1 MKLKK
6 KLGLLDIFCVSSG
19 AMISSGLF
27 VLPGLVFA
35 EVGPSIILSYI
46 IAWFLV
52 IPSVLSKAELVTAM
66 PKAGGIY
73 FFIDRSFGPA
83 VGTIGGFSAW
93 LSLSLKSA
101 FALAGMGIF
110 VTLITPTITYTQ
122 IKYIAAGLCIIF
134 TLLNIIG
141 IKEAGKV
148 QVILVLVLLGLLGL
162 YILRSFPLIQPQRY
176 IPFMKSGFRSVLAT
190 AGLVFVSYGGLT
202 KIASVAEETK
212 NPGRNIPLGMFL
224 AFFIVGII
232 YVLVV
237 FISTGI
243 LKPSKFANS
252 YTPISIGAK
261 LSMGNFGLIIMSI
274 AALLAFVSTANAG
287 IMTASRNPMAMSKDE
302 LLPDFLKKVRP
313 KFGTPYYSILLTGGF
328 MICVILFL
336 DLKNLVKV
344 ASSLKLLLFM
354 LANLSVIGMR
364 ESKVWNYQPKFRSPL
379 YPWIQIIGVLGSGFL
394 LIRMGNV
401 AIITI
406 FLLIVGGLG
415 WYWIYARPKVKRE
428 YALVYIIQRIT
439 SRDLT
444 RGLLSEELR
453 EVLKERDEIVEDRF
467 DSLIQKCKIIDFKSK
482 ITLEDLLKKVSTA
495 LAPSLGMKEENLFS
509 LLLAREKESPTI
521 ITPGLAIPHIT
532 IDGSNK
538 FEILLAR
545 CKEGIIFSQEYSPVY
560 AVFVLVGSKDERN
573 FHLRALA
580 AIAQIASQPDFDK
593 KWLNVEKVEE
603 LRDLILLGRRKRY
616 KLTS

>member
-6 KLGLLDIFCVSSG
+6 ELGLLDVFCVASG

-27 VLPGLVFA
+27 VLPALVFA
-35 EVGPSIILSYI
+35 EVGPAIILSYI
-46 IAWFLV
+46 IAWIFI

-110 VTLITPTITYTQ
+110 VTLIAPAITYTQ
-122 IKYIAAGLCIIF
+122 VKYIAVGLCIVF

-141 IKEAGKV
+141 IKEAGKT
-148 QVILVLVLLGLLGL
+148 QVVLVLILLGVLGL
-162 YILRSFPLIQPQRY
+162 YVFLGLPLIQPQRY
-176 IPFMKSGFRSVLAT
+176 VPFMKSDFRSVLAT

-202 KIASVAEETK
+202 KIAAVAEETK
-212 NPGRNIPLGMFL
+212 NPWKTITLGMFL
-224 AFFIVGII
+224 SFFIVGII

-237 FISTGI
+237 FVTTGI
-243 LKPSKFANS
+243 LEPEKFANS
-252 YTPISIGAK
+252 YTPISIGGK
-261 LSMGNFGLIIMSI
+261 FSMGKFGLIVMSI
-274 AALLAFVSTANAG
+274 AALLAFISTANAG

-302 LLPDFLKKVRP
+302 LLPIFLRKINP
-313 KFGTPYYSILLTGGF
+313 KYGTPVYSILFTGGF
-328 MICVILFL
+328 MICLILFL

-344 ASSLKLLLFM
+344 ASSLKLVLFM

-364 ESKVWNYQPKFRSPL
+364 ESKVHNYQPKFRSPL

-394 LIRMGNV
+394 LIRIGNV

-444 RGLLSEELR
+444 RGLLGEELR

-467 DSLIQKCKIIDFKSK
+467 DSLIQKCKIIDFKRK
-482 ITLEDLLKKVSTA
+482 ITLEDLLKKVSNS
-495 LAPSLGMKEENLFS
+495 LAPSLGMKEEKLFS
-509 LLLAREKESPTI
+509 LLLARERESPTV

-560 AVFVLVGSKDERN
+560 AVFVLIGSKDERN

-593 KWLNVEKVEE
+593 NWLNAERVED
-603 LRDLILLGRRKRY
+603 LRDLILLGKRRRHK
-616 KLTS
+616 SA